1 MEYVNTA
8 VAVHTYTQT
17 YCLDWTLLTVFT
29 APCCLELLC
38 FSSWRS
44 RARFVFIVTSFSASW
59 LSSVIKVFSQ
69 LFQRLQIHCLLVC
82 VSCLCVCV
90 CVSELSLKCFNG
102 EDDITV
108 YSDHCSRLPL
118 KAVFYTYSRH
128 ERAAPLAELNTSD
141 MSSFFWD
148 TSKFPQ
154 LSHHLWV
161 LGSSTLPFKPSVAR
175 DTLKGENKWVMY
187 SF

>member
-1 MEYVNTA
+1 MPGLFSLL
-8 VAVHTYTQT
+8 HPSLP
-17 YCLDWTLLTVFT
+17 LDFLL
-29 APCCLELLC
+29 
-38 FSSWRS
+38 SSKS
-44 RARFVFIVTSFSASW
+44 SHSSFSASRF
-59 LSSVIKVFSQ
+59 I
-69 LFQRLQIHCLLVC
+69 VC
-82 VSCLCVCV
+82 WYVCPACV

-108 YSDHCSRLPL
+108 YNDHCSRLPL

-175 DTLKGENKWVMY
+175 DTLKGENK
-187 SF
+187 

>member
-1 MEYVNTA
+1 MEYVNTV

-29 APCCLELLC
+29 APCCLELHC

-69 LFQRLQIHCLLVC
+69 LFHCLLVC

-90 CVSELSLKCFNG
+90 CQCWVWNSLMVKMKSQSTVTIAPGFHWRLVFTLTAGMSEQCLW
-102 EDDITV
+102 
-108 YSDHCSRLPL
+108 
-118 KAVFYTYSRH
+118 
-128 ERAAPLAELNTSD
+128 LNWTLLICPH
-141 MSSFFWD
+141 SF
-148 TSKFPQ
+148 
-154 LSHHLWV
+154 
-161 LGSSTLPFKPSVAR
+161 GTLPSSLNFPI
-175 DTLKGENKWVMY
+175 TCG
-187 SF
+187 F